1 MKRTFIALAMALMV
15 SVAFGQE
22 KAFKQLAKIEGVEH
36 VHIGKF
42 LLSLAA
48 KNEGVSLDLG
58 DGNISIGNSDNLLKK
73 IDDINI
79 YTSEEKDAATQ
90 LSKRVRNVLG
100 TDGWEPLVD
109 MKDEDGEKV
118 KIYQRPQGK
127 HTTVAIFAEEE
138 GEATLVLIK
147 GALDIAKLLEEE
159 NEESEDSKLSLSVKQ
174 TVWEEDDD
182 EKEPRKFRD
191 CLIVIDGKVY
201 PNLHTQTEAAKYIYE
216 HNMEWNGIPKVLEG
230 KDVKKKYPDTKKKVA
245 FEYTTTN
252 NNPNI

>member
-15 SVAFGQE
+15 SVAFGQK

-73 IDDINI
+73 IDDINV
-79 YTSEEKDAATQ
+79 YTSEEKSAATQ

-127 HTTVAIFAEEE
+127 HTNVAIFAEETTFIL
-138 GEATLVLIK
+138 GW
-147 GALDIAKLLEEE
+147 
-159 NEESEDSKLSLSVKQ
+159 SE
-174 TVWEEDDD
+174 
-182 EKEPRKFRD
+182 
-191 CLIVIDGKVY
+191 
-201 PNLHTQTEAAKYIYE
+201 
-216 HNMEWNGIPKVLEG
+216 KVLVVSEI
-230 KDVKKKYPDTKKKVA
+230 
-245 FEYTTTN
+245 FCF
-252 NNPNI
+252 ISSIIF

>member
-1 MKRTFIALAMALMV
+1 MALMV

-22 KAFKQLAKIEGVEH
+22 KSFKQLAKIEGVEH

-42 LLSLAA
+42 LLNLAA
-48 KNEGVSLDLG
+48 MNDEGSLDLG
-58 DGNISIGNSDNLLKK
+58 DGSISIGNSGNLLKK
-73 IDDINI
+73 IDDINV
-79 YTSEEKDAATQ
+79 YTSEEKGAVAQ

-109 MKDEDGEKV
+109 MKDEEGEKV
-118 KIYQRPQGK
+118 KIFQRPQGK

-147 GALDIAKLLEEE
+147 GALDIAKLLEEN
-159 NEESEDSKLSLSVKQ
+159 NEKSEEEKLSFSVKQ
-174 TVWEEDDD
+174 TVWEDDDD

-201 PNLHTQTEAAKYIYE
+201 PNLHTQEDAARYIYK

-230 KDVKKKYPDTKKKVA
+230 KDVKKKYPGTKKKVA
-245 FEYTTTN
+245 FEYTTAKYN
-252 NNPNI
+252 QKI